1 MATKTGMGY
10 SPLTEKVYWGKQNTE
25 KRMWVGLKRDIT
37 DEFIAVSFEYFE
49 ENKVRTICSGG
60 TENLFINVKNDKD
73 GLERVIKNLTKRL
86 DSMNKKVK
94 SKVKPINK

>member
-10 SPLTEKVYWGKQNTE
+10 SSLTDKIYWGKQNTE

-37 DEFIAVSFEYFE
+37 NDFIDMSFTYFK
-49 ENKVRTICSGG
+49 ENKVRVIGSDGV
-60 TENLFINVKNDKD
+60 ENLFINVKNDKK
-73 GLERVIKNLTKRL
+73 GLERVIKKLTKRL

-94 SKVKPINK
+94 PKVKSLNK